1 MINRINTKVQHI
13 MQVLYSTK
21 EMVLEFVSSVSR
33 VEYVINLIMRT
44 REFEVPEQFLTDLT
58 VQLDEFL
65 KLIETAAKSNKLV
78 RLLITQR

>member
-1 MINRINTKVQHI
+1 